1 MDFSIF
7 IIITA
12 GLLLMKNI
20 FTSLAKSVLIPLGAS
35 DAAIPKKIYGL
46 GTTTLIILNEEM
58 KDITKTVKSLEE
70 SRLLIK
76 GISES
81 IKSEEKEQKGRFFP
95 MLLGNIATSLL
106 GNALAGK
113 GVKKVDEGII
123 RAVQYF

>member
-76 GISES
+76 GIIES

-95 MLLGNIATSLL
+95 MLLGNTATSLL

>member
-1 MDFSIF
+1 
-7 IIITA
+7 
-12 GLLLMKNI
+12 MKNI

-95 MLLGNIATSLL
+95 MLLGNTATSLL